1 MQATK
6 QAPQTQRHWA
16 NPKKDFKMTNAAF
29 STWTH
34 PATGAVRIYI
44 NAAAFGSTKVW
55 VEQCAADAFG
65 YTYTIRARN
74 DNRSRSE
81 LNNTIN
87 DVEDIITAVFGS
99 RPKAFE
105 QVLSLAK

>member
-1 MQATK
+1 
-6 QAPQTQRHWA
+6 
-16 NPKKDFKMTNAAF
+16 MTNAAF

-65 YTYTIRARN
+65 YTYTIRAQRRAALPPCRAARVVYFGQACIN
-74 DNRSRSE
+74 AAASAACPSAASATP
-81 LNNTIN
+81 LYFVTHSANTALL
-87 DVEDIITAVFGS
+87 VA
-99 RPKAFE
+99 A
-105 QVLSLAK
+105 